1 MYIHVVEAEKLLYF
15 VANWS
20 SRNIENVF
28 FLSLFE
34 TRQRAKESYRELKR
48 TSKLL
53 YKEWFLYKVRIPIS
67 GQLTI
72 LQNRFS
78 LKYQQIKNTWTER
91 TKYFPTQKTPTMHLT
106 GWHLLLVSKLSD
118 WLDFWCNNFH
128 PSSRGD
134 EVKGRE
140 EHPVWGDGESRRVTA
155 DSKPEKHQQFVV
167 LVSVTVRVI
176 IRQCPCT
183 MCERHLAF
191 FCWREIDIGTLA
203 RSLTPQ
209 PQSATWGRSMWQRKE
224 PLMVKYP
231 YLEDPVWVCCSVPD
245 RCSVLKLIQIK
256 FYPKVQFWSD
266 LWKNGQH
273 TIQVTLDFK
282 EQELASHTAEVP

>member
-191 FCWREIDIGTLA
+191 FLLTRNWYWHSGKVLDSTAAECHLRSVNVAAERTINGEVSLPRGPRLSLLLSA
-203 RSLTPQ
+203 R
-209 PQSATWGRSMWQRKE
+209 
-224 PLMVKYP
+224 
-231 YLEDPVWVCCSVPD
+231 
-245 RCSVLKLIQIK
+245 
-256 FYPKVQFWSD
+256 
-266 LWKNGQH
+266 
-273 TIQVTLDFK
+273 
-282 EQELASHTAEVP
+282 

>member
-167 LVSVTVRVI
+167 LVLRDSASDNSSVSLHHVREAFGIFFVDERLI
-176 IRQCPCT
+176 LALWQGPWLHSRRVPPEVGQC
-183 MCERHLAF
+183 
-191 FCWREIDIGTLA
+191 G
-203 RSLTPQ
+203 S
-209 PQSATWGRSMWQRKE
+209 G
-224 PLMVKYP
+224 
-231 YLEDPVWVCCSVPD
+231 
-245 RCSVLKLIQIK
+245 
-256 FYPKVQFWSD
+256 
-266 LWKNGQH
+266 KNH
-273 TIQVTLDFK
+273 
-282 EQELASHTAEVP
+282 